1 MGCQACLIPVTN
13 QFQAITSDSKTLTF
27 EVFLKMG
34 IELGDQ
40 GGIEA
45 GRQIVHAAGTEA
57 AEVVMLFAASIVPGG
72 ARPVGRRQP
81 GSGANLDKG
90 FQRFVNS
97 CQAYFWDS
105 QADGMEHILGGRMAK
120 FPAELVID
128 REPLWGAPQA
138 GGLESRSEGIV
149 IERSESH
156 QTGRFLS
163 AIEPRGVSEGSPG
176 HTLNLVPGMTY
187 YCSDA

>member
-1 MGCQACLIPVTN
+1 MSGLGCQACLIPVTD
-13 QFQAITSDSKTLTF
+13 QFQAITGDSKALAF
-27 EVFLKMG
+27 EVFLKTG

-45 GRQIVHAAGTEA
+45 GRQIVHAAGTQA

-72 ARPVGRRQP
+72 ARPVDRRQL
-81 GSGANLDKG
+81 GSCANLDKG
-90 FQRFVNS
+90 FKRFVNS
-97 CQAYFWDS
+97 CQAYFGDS
-105 QADGMEHILGGRMAK
+105 QADGMKHILGGRMAK

-149 IERSESH
+149 IERSKSH
-156 QTGRFLS
+156 QTGGSFRYR
-163 AIEPRGVSEGSPG
+163 AARGK
-176 HTLNLVPGMTY
+176 
-187 YCSDA
+187 